1 MSPVSR
7 CTWTVAS
14 TSPFERESAV
24 KIDRLPVASDL
35 LGESPVWD
43 TESGSLFWVDIAG
56 RKVRRLHLA
65 SGEEKTWSTPS
76 LVGSIAL
83 APKGRLVMGLQD
95 GFYLLQLATGA
106 IEPIARLDVPD
117 PRMRLNDGKTDRTG
131 RFICGGMGLHGDPLG
146 ALHRLTAPGKLEKLA
161 EGIRI
166 SNAICFSPAGD
177 RMYFADSL
185 ARKIM
190 VYDYARNGTD
200 VGAPRLFLD
209 TESLGSAPDG
219 ATVDYEGH
227 VWVALVQAGK
237 IARIS
242 PKGEVIAVI
251 EVPVEFPSCPAFGGD
266 AMDVLFV
273 TSIRDSGTGRMVSSH
288 PNAGA
293 LLAISGLGVRGIAD
307 ARFDLA
313 P

>member
-1 MSPVSR
+1 
-7 CTWTVAS
+7 
-14 TSPFERESAV
+14 V
-24 KIDRLPVASDL
+24 KIDRLPVAPDL

-43 TESGSLFWVDIAG
+43 RESGSLFWVDIAG

-65 SGEEKTWSTPS
+65 SGEEKAWSTPS
-76 LVGSIAL
+76 LVGSIGL
-83 APKGRLVMGLQD
+83 APKRRLVMALQD

-106 IEPIARLDVPD
+106 IEPIALNAPD
-117 PRMRLNDGKTDRTG
+117 PRLRLNDGKTDRTG

-146 ALHRLTAPGKLEKLA
+146 ALHRLTAPRKLETLA

-185 ARKIM
+185 SRKIM
-190 VYDYARNGTD
+190 VHDYACNGTE

-209 TESLGSAPDG
+209 TGPLGSAPDG
-219 ATVDYEGH
+219 ATVDCEGH
-227 VWVALVQAGK
+227 VWVALVQAGR

-242 PKGEVIAVI
+242 PKGEVVAVL
-251 EVPVEFPSCPAFGGD
+251 EVPVEFPSCPAFGGE

-273 TSIRDSGTGRMVSSH
+273 TSIRDSGTGRMVSSR
-288 PNAGA
+288 PDAGA
-293 LLAISGLGVRGIAD
+293 LLAISGLGVRGLPD
-307 ARFDLA
+307 APFDLSS
-313 P
+313 

>member
-14 TSPFERESAV
+14 TSPFEGNAV
-24 KIDRLPVASDL
+24 KIDRLPVAPDL

-43 TESGSLFWVDIAG
+43 PESGSLFWVDIAG

-76 LVGSIAL
+76 LVGSIGL

-95 GFYLLQLATGA
+95 GFHLLQLATGA
-106 IEPIARLDVPD
+106 IELIARLDRAD

-131 RFICGGMGLHGDPLG
+131 RFICGGMGLHGEPLG
-146 ALHRLTAPGKLEKLA
+146 ALHRLTAPGKLETLA

-177 RMYFADSL
+177 RLYFADSL

-190 VYDYARNGTD
+190 VYDYGRNGTD

-209 TESLGSAPDG
+209 TGPLGSAPDG
-219 ATVDYEGH
+219 ATVDSEGH
-227 VWVALVQAGK
+227 VWVALVEAGK

-242 PKGEVIAVI
+242 PKGDVVTVLD
-251 EVPVEFPSCPAFGGD
+251 VPVEFPTCPAFGGEN
-266 AMDVLFV
+266 MDVLFV
-273 TSIRDSGTGRMVSSH
+273 TSIKDSGGRLVSSH
-288 PNAGA
+288 PDAGV
-293 LLAISGLGVRGIAD
+293 LLAISGLGVRGIPD
-307 ARFDLA
+307 ARFEMT
-313 P
+313 

>member
-1 MSPVSR
+1 L
-7 CTWTVAS
+7 
-14 TSPFERESAV
+14 RENAV
-24 KIDRLPVASDL
+24 KIDRVAVAPDL

-43 TESGSLFWVDIAG
+43 PESGSLFWVDIAG
-56 RKVRRLHLA
+56 CKVRRLHLA

-76 LVGSIAL
+76 MVGSIGL
-83 APKGRLVMGLQD
+83 APSDRLVMGLQD

-106 IEPIARLDVPD
+106 IEPIARLDRPD

-146 ALHRLTAPGKLEKLA
+146 ALHRLTAPGKLETLA

-177 RMYFADSL
+177 RLYFADSL

-190 VYDYARNGTD
+190 VYDYARNGID
-200 VGAPRLFLD
+200 VGAPRLFID
-209 TESLGSAPDG
+209 TEPLGSAPDG
-219 ATVDYEGH
+219 ATVDCEDH

-242 PKGEVIAVI
+242 PQGDAVAVLD
-251 EVPVEFPSCPAFGGD
+251 VPVEFPTCPAFGGEN
-266 AMDVLFV
+266 MDVLFV
-273 TSIRDSGTGRMVSSH
+273 TSIRDSGGRLASSH
-288 PNAGA
+288 PNAGG
-293 LLAISGLGVRGIAD
+293 LLAIGGLGVRGVPD
-307 ARFDLA
+307 VRFDLA
-313 P
+313 S